1 MLMTNHEVINKAI
14 VDYVAESFFGNERAN
29 IPLDLS
35 LVEEGIVDSF
45 GIIELVAFLESQF
58 DITVEDEDIT
68 NENFGSINK
77 MTDYILNISQR
88 AS

>member
-1 MLMTNHEVINKAI
+1 MTNHEVINKAI

>member
-1 MLMTNHEVINKAI
+1 MTNHEVINKAI
-14 VDYVAESFFGNERAN
+14 VDYVAESFFGNEGAN